1 MGKGGR
7 KGKKGVYI
15 EEKTD
20 ITNRLIHQDGAIQS
34 KKKKRKKRKR
44 WILFSQSFLH
54 LTHITPAALCCWL
67 CSVLI
72 RASDSHTQT
81 HTKAV

>member
-7 KGKKGVYI
+7 KGEKGVYI

-34 KKKKRKKRKR
+34 KKKERKEKDGYYSAS
-44 WILFSQSFLH
+44 LFSTSP
-54 LTHITPAALCCWL
+54 I
-67 CSVLI
+67 
-72 RASDSHTQT
+72 
-81 HTKAV
+81 

>member
-34 KKKKRKKRKR
+34 KKKKERKEKDGYYSAS
-44 WILFSQSFLH
+44 LFSTSP
-54 LTHITPAALCCWL
+54 I
-67 CSVLI
+67 
-72 RASDSHTQT
+72 
-81 HTKAV
+81 

>member
-34 KKKKRKKRKR
+34 KKKKKEKKKMD
-44 WILFSQSFLH
+44 IIQPVFSPPYPYNPCSPVL
-54 LTHITPAALCCWL
+54 LVVLCPDKSQWQ
-67 CSVLI
+67 
-72 RASDSHTQT
+72 SHTNT
-81 HTKAV
+81 H